1 VPPACNPCA
10 HRGAGSAIT
19 RAGSCCCPA
28 IAATARVGRRWPA
41 AGRLLL
47 GAWGGV
53 RLHNRPHSECV
64 TSLPLAL
71 WRAAV
76 RRRDLSASRGS
87 CGPQVGGEGA
97 CQTSA
102 TAAACRR
109 PPAACTVR
117 TYARLPCAVWYRGQL
132 CCPPHLPGAPTST
145 NLKTIR
151 SPRLL
156 CPTMP
161 RWGNLAM
168 SSRPTHPMRTLF
180 SRLALLPCHFA
191 GEAGGGRLPGR
202 PAQAI
207 LLRRQAEGAQL
218 EMHNVQVS
226 IQPGCCA
233 FAGCVHQPLDC
244 DLWCRPPAAECAR
257 SETGYTALV
266 SNARP
271 AAVQCSR
278 LW

>member
-1 VPPACNPCA
+1 MCHLLATCA
-10 HRGAGSAIT
+10 LAG
-19 RAGSCCCPA
+19 C
-28 IAATARVGRRWPA
+28 
-41 AGRLLL
+41 
-47 GAWGGV
+47 
-53 RLHNRPHSECV
+53 
-64 TSLPLAL
+64 
-71 WRAAV
+71 
-76 RRRDLSASRGS
+76 SASTRFECIERQLRTTSWGRGCLPNFCHS
-87 CGPQVGGEGA
+87 C
-97 CQTSA
+97 
-102 TAAACRR
+102 RL
-109 PPAACTVR
+109 PPAAC
-117 TYARLPCAVWYRGQL
+117 RLHRENLCPAAMCGLVSRAIVLPAPSPRSAYLNKPENYPLTSTALPDDAKVGQL
-132 CCPPHLPGAPTST
+132 GYEQQLS
-145 NLKTIR
+145 
-151 SPRLL
+151 
-156 CPTMP
+156 
-161 RWGNLAM
+161 
-168 SSRPTHPMRTLF
+168 HPMRTLS